1 MILLIVCTVHPAH
14 AHHSL
19 ELKQQVGQDIV
30 YLNVPAEGVV
40 ANQAANFT
48 VQVVKSLGPNSGEQ
62 PEICKS
68 IKVSITMPQMPGMPS
83 MEPALEPMG
92 DPGLMLFTVSFPH
105 GGAYRIT
112 ITANNGATFETS
124 FDENVQDPISAAGGG
139 STNPFDL
146 QVTSDPTTPQV
157 GQPAA
162 LTLRVIDTS
171 TGKTVT
177 DFDVVHEKKMHL
189 FVVRSD
195 LSRFFHVHPDLHP
208 DGSFTYS
215 FIFPIGGDWR
225 LFADSAPHTFG
236 SRITS
241 AKLTVS
247 GQTEANVPLPAAP
260 TVTQVSTVDDM
271 SLTLDPGPLEA
282 HDTRELEFI
291 LRDSKG
297 RPVTDIQPWLGA
309 DAHLMLVD
317 STATLFVHSH
327 PAGRSPAEI
336 SAGKLDFVT
345 HMPQS
350 GLYKGWL
357 QLQRG
362 GRIHTFVFLINVA

>member
-1 MILLIVCTVHPAH
+1 
-14 AHHSL
+14 
-19 ELKQQVGQDIV
+19 VGQNIV

-62 PEICKS
+62 PEICRS
-68 IKVSITMPQMPGMPS
+68 LKVSITMPQMPGMPS
-83 MEPALEPMG
+83 MAPALEPMG

-112 ITANNGATFETS
+112 ITANNGATFQTA

-139 STNPFDL
+139 NSSPFEL
-146 QVTSDPTTPQV
+146 QVTSDPPTPRAGILAV
-157 GQPAA
+157 
-162 LTLRVIDTS
+162 LTLRIISAS

-195 LSRFFHVHPDLHP
+195 LSRFFHVHPDLNP

-215 FIFPIGGDWR
+215 FIFPMGGDWR

-241 AKLTVS
+241 ARLTVS
-247 GQTEANVPLPAAP
+247 GMSEADIPLQSAP
-260 TVTQVSTVDDM
+260 VTNQVSTVDGM
-271 SLTLDPGPLEA
+271 SLTLNPGPLEA
-282 HDTRELEFI
+282 HDTRELEFV
-291 LRDSKG
+291 LRDSNG

-309 DAHLMLVD
+309 DAHLMLID
-317 STATLFVHSH
+317 SSATLFVHSH
-327 PAGRSPAEI
+327 PADRSPAEV
-336 SAGKLDFVT
+336 SAGKLDFIT